1 MMVNNKK
8 EMKRKGNVIRIMVG
22 PHFLCVCM
30 FMYICISKTG
40 EEGKGKGWAR
50 VGSGL
55 LGGWE
60 GGKRK
65 KIVAGMERYKARLL
79 KIENREGFTERRW
92 FDELRES
99 EK

>member
-1 MMVNNKK
+1 MANHGRTPLFM
-8 EMKRKGNVIRIMVG
+8 
-22 PHFLCVCM
+22 CVCV
-30 FMYICISKTG
+30 YIYIYVYMHIKDG
-40 EEGKGKGWAR
+40 EEGKGKGWTR

-65 KIVAGMERYKARLL
+65 KIVAGMERDKA
-79 KIENREGFTERRW
+79 K
-92 FDELRES
+92 LRES

>member
-1 MMVNNKK
+1 
-8 EMKRKGNVIRIMVG
+8 MVG
-22 PHFLCVCM
+22 PHFLCVCI

-65 KIVAGMERYKARLL
+65 KIVAGMERDKA
-79 KIENREGFTERRW
+79 K
-92 FDELRES
+92 LRES

>member
-1 MMVNNKK
+1 
-8 EMKRKGNVIRIMVG
+8 
-22 PHFLCVCM
+22 
-30 FMYICISKTG
+30 MYICISKTG
-40 EEGKGKGWAR
+40 EEGKGKGWTR

-65 KIVAGMERYKARLL
+65 KIVAGMERDKA
-79 KIENREGFTERRW
+79 K
-92 FDELRES
+92 LRES